1 MPALRRSTKTMKPL
15 ILILGL
21 AATSAILHSQ
31 EADQKK
37 PEEPPKQELVEYTDY
52 LGLLGQ
58 EFCGNVFVIRY
69 NGRLVAV
76 SSKHQFDEGMNPSRA
91 ENLDTDKPVEL
102 DRARKFE
109 QDDVLI
115 MPLRDQKEKIPFM
128 KFNPDYT
135 LKEGDAL
142 WITRGGTKEKKGTT
156 GKLLGL
162 GLDKGEFKST
172 DEPRELTFI
181 LDEPADVRG
190 GSGLEVV
197 HVETGNPIG
206 VLLAANN
213 GGKDATRIVF
223 EPICLPI
230 PNPDKAE

>member
-1 MPALRRSTKTMKPL
+1 MKPL
-15 ILILGL
+15 NLILAL
-21 AATSAILHSQ
+21 IATSAILHSQ

-37 PEEPPKQELVEYTDY
+37 PKEPPKQELVEYKDY

-76 SSKHQFDEGMNPSRA
+76 ASKHQFDEGMSPSRA

-102 DRARKFE
+102 DRTRRFE
-109 QDDVLI
+109 QEDVMI
-115 MPLRDQKEKIPFM
+115 MPLKDQGEKIAFM
-128 KFNPDYT
+128 NFNPDYT
-135 LKEGDAL
+135 LKEGDTL
-142 WITRGGTKEKKGTT
+142 WITRGGSKDKKGTT
-156 GKLLGL
+156 GKLLGV
-162 GLDKGEFKST
+162 GLDNGEFKST
-172 DEPRELTFI
+172 EEPRELTLL
-181 LDEPADVRG
+181 LDQPADVRG
-190 GSGLEVV
+190 GSGLEVI

-230 PNPDKAE
+230 PKPEKPE